1 MSGASSL
8 SALVTAWRQRLQ
20 RLLVCLALALA
31 AVASAVV
38 GLGFATAATF
48 EALRAP
54 YGAIQASIWMSA
66 GYFVLAAAL
75 CVAYRLA
82 RGRRRPKP
90 VAVAR
95 TEAAAIDPLVAAG
108 AAGGSQAAAL
118 ALGAEFVKQLTPVQ
132 LALLAALSGF
142 IAGRRL

>member
-8 SALVTAWRQRLQ
+8 SALVTASRQRLQ

-95 TEAAAIDPLVAAG
+95 TEAAANSPIPRARSDPDRPATAC
-108 AAGGSQAAAL
+108 A
-118 ALGAEFVKQLTPVQ
+118 P
-132 LALLAALSGF
+132 
-142 IAGRRL
+142 R